1 MPDVGDTLVL
11 CYHAISERWP
21 ADLSVRPAAFS
32 RQLAFLA
39 DRGYRA
45 VTFEEAVGGPDAG
58 RRVAVTFDDAFTS
71 VVTAAKPVLDR
82 LGWVATVFA
91 VSRFATTGGRLRW
104 DGIAHWETT
113 EHAAELEGLDW
124 NGLRELADAGWEVGS
139 HTVDHPRLT
148 RCDDQVLDRELS
160 ESRAAVEAELQR
172 PCPSIA
178 YPYGDCDERVIA
190 AAARAGYRAAAA
202 LPAHWENP
210 RPLAWPRAGIYHPD
224 DFRRFRLKVSPA
236 VRRMR
241 QLLHR

>member
-91 VSRFATTGGRLRW
+91 VSRFAATGGRLRW

-113 EHAAELEGLDW
+113 EH
-124 NGLRELADAGWEVGS
+124 
-139 HTVDHPRLT
+139 
-148 RCDDQVLDRELS
+148 
-160 ESRAAVEAELQR
+160 
-172 PCPSIA
+172 
-178 YPYGDCDERVIA
+178 CDERVIA

-236 VRRMR
+236 VRRVR
-241 QLLHR
+241 LLLHR